1 MMFATYETGF
11 AYGGAEI
18 YSGIMGIG

>member
-11 AYGGAEI
+11 PYGGAQI